1 MPRLDLGEAGRT
13 AKPKSLAAGERDLRL
28 CPRRRIGGETGDV
41 AGVRR
46 YWEMLLFILSTALLI
61 AGGVGWL
68 LGSGC
73 MATAAWTGGTL
84 VGLAFSVFWTA
95 AAVRRRQPS
104 VDVIALLAL
113 VGALVVGE
121 PFAGSMITV
130 MLASGRLLEARAA
143 QRARREL
150 SLLAERAPR
159 TARRRTGNG
168 VVRSRWMGLPSGI
181 GCWLVLVRS
190 CRWTGVC
197 CQRPCW
203 MNRR

>member
-1 MPRLDLGEAGRT
+1 VSTSPDRWGDWACGWCPQVLGG
-13 AKPKSLAAGERDLRL
+13 LAFF
-28 CPRRRIGGETGDV
+28 
-41 AGVRR
+41 
-46 YWEMLLFILSTALLI
+46 WSTALLI
-61 AGGVGWL
+61 VGGVGWL
-68 LGSGC
+68 LGSDS
-73 MATAAWTGGTL
+73 MATVAWTCGTL
-84 VGLAFSVFWTA
+84 VGLGFSVFWTA

-143 QRARREL
+143 RRARRDL

-159 TARRRTGNG
+159 IARRRTGNS
-168 VVRSRWMGLPSGI
+168 VVEIPVDEVAVRDRLLVGSGE
-181 GCWLVLVRS
+181 VVPV
-190 CRWTGVC
+190 TGVY

>member
-1 MPRLDLGEAGRT
+1 MSA
-13 AKPKSLAAGERDLRL
+13 
-28 CPRRRIGGETGDV
+28 RRVAGETGDV

-46 YWEMLLFILSTALLI
+46 YWEALLFFSSTALLI
-61 AGGVGWL
+61 VGGVGWL
-68 LGSGC
+68 LGSGGL
-73 MATAAWTGGTL
+73 AAAAWTCGTL

-143 QRARREL
+143 QTRAARIEP
-150 SLLAERAPR
+150 AGRAGATHG
-159 TARRRTGNG
+159 TAADRRR
-168 VVRSRWMGLPSGI
+168 
-181 GCWLVLVRS
+181 
-190 CRWTGVC
+190 
-197 CQRPCW
+197 
-203 MNRR
+203 RR